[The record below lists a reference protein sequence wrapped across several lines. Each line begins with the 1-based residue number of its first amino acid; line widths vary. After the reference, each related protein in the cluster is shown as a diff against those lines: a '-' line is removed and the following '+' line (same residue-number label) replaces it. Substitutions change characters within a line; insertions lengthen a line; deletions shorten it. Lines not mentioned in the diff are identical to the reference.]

1 MLKAKKMTHDDIDV
15 QGKRVLMRVDFN
27 VPLDKNSGEIMDD
40 QRIVAALPTIKKLLS
55 RGASLILV
63 SHLGRPRGFDSKL
76 SLAVCSQR
84 LSELL
89 GQEVVQAQDVIGA
102 DAKEKSAALENGQVM
117 LLENVRFHK
126 EETKND
132 PEFARG
138 LAALADLYVNDAFG
152 TAHRAHASTAG
163 VASFLPGVSGD
174 LIQRELEMIG
184 GAVED
189 PQRPF
194 TAVMGGAK
202 VSDKIG
208 VIRHLLNKVDNL
220 ILGGGMAYTFMAAKG
235 LEVGHSLLEN
245 DKIDLARE
253 LMAEAEEKGVRLT
266 LPQDTVVAS
275 EFSPDAEKRTVN
287 SDEIPAD
294 WQGLDI
300 GPKSCQAFAEIIES
314 SGTVIWNGP
323 MGVFEF
329 PAFAEGTKAISA
341 AMARSDA
348 VTIIGGGD
356 SAAAVR
362 QFGDAERM
370 THISTGGGASLE
382 LLEGRVLPGV
392 DCLLDLDPRRT
403 VAAGNWKMNKGVPAE
418 AVAFIEELKHKLSDA
433 PAKIIVAP
441 PFTALDAAL
450 TASAYSNIHIAAQA
464 GHEVDS
470 GAYTGNVSMAFL
482 AKMHVPYVLI
492 GHSERRAMDNE
503 SDERVQI
510 MLRSALNWGLRPILC
525 CGESLKEREAGETE
539 EVLTRQIESA
549 FEFVTADK
557 LVQIIV
563 AYEPIWAIGTGRTA
577 TVEQAGEACAFIRS
591 LLGKKYPANWVERV
605 QILYGG
611 SVNAEN
617 AAELFASESIDGGL
631 VGGASLKADAFN
643 VIANA

>member
-1 MLKAKKMTHDDIDV
+1 MLKARKMTHEDIDV

-27 VPLDKNSGEIMDD
+27 VPLDKSSGEITDD
-40 QRIVAALPTIKKLLS
+40 QRIVAALPTIKNLLS
-55 RGASLILV
+55 RGARLILV
-63 SHLGRPRGFDSKL
+63 SHLGRPKGFDSKL
-76 SLAVCSQR
+76 SLSICAER
-84 LSELL
+84 LSEHLE
-89 GQEVVQAQDVIGA
+89 QEVVQAEDVIGT
-102 DAKEKSAALENGQVM
+102 DAREKTAALEDGQVM
-117 LLENVRFHK
+117 LLENVRFHS

-132 PEFARG
+132 PEFARS
-138 LAALADLYVNDAFG
+138 LAALADIYVNDAFG

-163 VASFLPGVSGD
+163 VASFLPGVSGY

-184 GAVED
+184 GAIDE

-208 VIRHLLNKVDNL
+208 LIRHLLSKVDHL
-220 ILGGGMAYTFMAAKG
+220 ILGGGMAYTFLAAKG
-235 LEVGHSLLEN
+235 WEVGNSLLEA
-245 DKIDLARE
+245 DKIDLAKE
-253 LMAEAEEKGVRLT
+253 LMAEAEEKGVMLS
-266 LPQDTVVAS
+266 LPEDTVIAKK
-275 EFSPDAEKRTVN
+275 FSPDAEKRIVK
-287 SDEIPAD
+287 SDEIPTD
-294 WQGLDI
+294 WEGLDI
-300 GPKSCQAFAEIIES
+300 GPKSCETFAEIIKS
-314 SGTVIWNGP
+314 SGTVFWNGP

-329 PAFAEGTKAISA
+329 PAFAEGTKAIST
-341 AMARSDA
+341 AMAETDA

-362 QFGDAERM
+362 QLGNDEQM

-392 DCLLDLDPRRT
+392 DGLMDLDPRRT
-403 VAAGNWKMNKGVPAE
+403 VAAGNWKMHKGVPAE
-418 AVAFIEELKHKLSDA
+418 AVAFIEELKEKLTDA
-433 PAKIIVAP
+433 PALIVVAA

-450 TASAYSNIHIAAQA
+450 AASAYSNIHIAAQA
-464 GHEVDS
+464 GHETDS
-470 GAYTGNVSMAFL
+470 GAYTGNVSMATL

-503 SDERVQI
+503 SDERVQS
-510 MLRSALNWGLRPILC
+510 MLKSALNWGLRPILC
-525 CGESLKEREAGETE
+525 CGESLSEREAGETE
-539 EVLTRQIESA
+539 AVLTRQIESA

-577 TVEQAGEACAFIRS
+577 TVEQAAEACAFIRS
-591 LLGKKYPANWVERV
+591 LLEKKYPANWVERV
-605 QILYGG
+605 KILYGG
-611 SVNAEN
+611 SVNDEN
-617 AAELFASESIDGGL
+617 AAELFAAEAIDGGL